1 MEICISER
9 LPGELTQI
17 HLFSSRGWQQLQCK
31 TFTGE
36 KLGILYI
43 AVLTPRTSECDLI
56 WRWGL
61 DRGNQVKMSSPGW
74 ALLQ

>member
-36 KLGILYI
+36 KLGILGI
-43 AVLTPRTSECDLI
+43 
-56 WRWGL
+56 
-61 DRGNQVKMSSPGW
+61 
-74 ALLQ
+74 